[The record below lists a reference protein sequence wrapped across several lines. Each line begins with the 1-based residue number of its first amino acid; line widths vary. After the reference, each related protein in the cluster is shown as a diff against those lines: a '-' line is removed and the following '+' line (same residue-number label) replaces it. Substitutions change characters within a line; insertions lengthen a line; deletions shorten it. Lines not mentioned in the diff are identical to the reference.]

1 MANDPILH
9 LLGLAKKAGR
19 LEIARLQPPAMYQ
32 PSMPCIVS
40 RRAHQARVLLLA
52 ADAAP
57 NTVRRAAHFGEAG
70 GALWLQMPFT
80 KAELGE
86 QLGRSSCAMLAV
98 TDFGFAAALAE
109 KLAARDEERYGP
121 AAQQLRAKADRA
133 LMRQREKR
141 QHEKNMR
148 QGKHKPWAAPP
159 SRPSKRE
166 EAPPTTSRRERGK
179 GGSGRRPGRP
189 ETGTGRAPR
198 TFPGKPGPGGR
209 KLTAK
214 PRSGGR
220 NPAGKP

>member
-1 MANDPILH
+1 MPHDPILH

-19 LEIARLQPPAMYQ
+19 LEIGEEPVGAAA
-32 PSMPCIVS
+32 
-40 RRAHQARVLLLA
+40 RAHQARVLLLA

-57 NTVRRAAHFGEAG
+57 NTVR
-70 GALWLQMPFT
+70 
-80 KAELGE
+80 
-86 QLGRSSCAMLAV
+86 LGRSSCAMLAV